1 MDPRTNRRLTLF
13 FEKYKLLTYKKGE
26 LIYRPGD
33 NFSFISYIKS
43 GYVRMYAISKDGEE
57 KTIHIFKPVFY
68 FSLIYAITDIENK
81 YYFEAIT
88 PVELWRAPKEE
99 VLAFIKSDAVILFE
113 ITKNI
118 LSGFREILTNIEYLI
133 SGSASTKVASI
144 LLSLVDRFGK
154 KQGGQIILDV
164 ATTHRIIASLTGL
177 TRETT
182 SIQMEKLQKK
192 GIITRRGNHLVIR
205 DLQRMKEESSAG
217 D

>member
-1 MDPRTNRRLTLF
+1 
-13 FEKYKLLTYKKGE
+13 
-26 LIYRPGD
+26 
-33 NFSFISYIKS
+33 
-43 GYVRMYAISKDGEE
+43 MYAISKEGEE

-99 VLAFIKSDAVILFE
+99 VLTFIKSDPVTLFE

-154 KQGGQIILDV
+154 KQGDQIILDI

-192 GIITRRGNHLVIR
+192 GIITRRENHLVIR
-205 DLQRMKEESSAG
+205 DLQKMKEESSSG